1 MITQSTRAPGIY
13 DIPAAEYHA
22 DSWAV
27 SASMLKLFAKDRVE
41 YRQKYVT
48 GFGATESTAAMNLG
62 TFIHAAVLEP
72 DTLAQ
77 QFAVIP
83 SEFSTQK
90 GLSTKPAA
98 LAWAQNQG
106 DKILL
111 TGDEMTRGAAACS
124 SIQTLLRDTFGNDWR
139 DQFHIEKSI
148 YWEESGIHMRA
159 RLDMIHRDK
168 YEGKPL
174 IIDLK
179 SCADSSEDAFARQA
193 STLRYWIQDSHYS
206 EAYRQHFGETPQFW
220 FLAQETDGSYSPSLY
235 DLTPEDREKSKTARM
250 KLIEDLT
257 TCKQSND
264 WRNARSK
271 SVVTSL
277 KLGYWAF
284 GGQYE

>member
-1 MITQSTRAPGIY
+1 MATKTRAPGIY

-22 DSWAV
+22 DVYAV

-48 GFGATESTAAMNLG
+48 GYGASESSAAMNLG
-62 TFIHAAVLEP
+62 SFIHAAVLEP
-72 DTLAQ
+72 DTLAH

-83 SEFSTQK
+83 SEFCTQK

-98 LAWAQNQG
+98 LAWAQDQG
-106 DKILL
+106 DKVLL
-111 TGDEMTRGAAACS
+111 TAEDAVRGASASA
-124 SIQTLLRDTFGNDWR
+124 SIQDLLRETFGNDWR

-148 YWEESGIHMRA
+148 YWEETGIKMRA
-159 RLDMIHRDK
+159 RLDMIHK
-168 YEGKPL
+168 SQAL

-193 STLRYWIQDSHYS
+193 STLRYWLQDSHYS
-206 EAYRQHFGETPQFW
+206 EAYRQHFGEVPQFW
-220 FLAQETDGSYSPSLY
+220 FLAQETDGSYSPAFY
-235 DLTPEDREKSKTARM
+235 DLTPEDREKSNVARL
-250 KLIEDLT
+250 KLIADLT
-257 TCKQSND
+257 TCKQTND
-264 WRNARSK
+264 WRNVRSK
-271 SVVTSL
+271 NVTAL

>member
-1 MITQSTRAPGIY
+1 MKQSNDKKSGIY
-13 DIPAAEYHA
+13 DIPAAEYHE
-22 DSWAV
+22 DTYAV
-27 SASMLKLFAKDRVE
+27 SASMLKEFARDRVAF
-41 YRQKYVT
+41 RMKYIS
-48 GFGATESTAAMNLG
+48 GLCSQPTAAMNLG
-62 TFIHAAVLEP
+62 SFVHAAVLEP

-124 SIQTLLRDTFGNDWR
+124 SIQALLCETFGNDWR

-148 YWEESGIHMRA
+148 YWDESGIKMRA
-159 RLDMIHRDK
+159 RLDMIHRDT

-174 IIDLK
+174 IIDIK

-193 STLRYWIQDSHYS
+193 SALRYWIQDSHYS

-220 FLAQETDGSYSPSLY
+220 FLAQETDGSYSPAFY
-235 DLTPEDREKSKTARM
+235 DLTPEDREKSKAARL

-257 TCKQSND
+257 TCKQEND